1 MRTTEKYK
9 SVVFVGDFNVGTEE
23 TPMKSFCKSY
33 NLTSLIKYPTCFKNP
48 EKPSCIDIN

>member
-9 SVVFVGDFNVGTEE
+9 NVVFVGDFNVGTEE

-33 NLTSLIKYPTCFKNP
+33 NLTSLIKHPICFKNP
-48 EKPSCIDIN
+48 EKPSYIDIN